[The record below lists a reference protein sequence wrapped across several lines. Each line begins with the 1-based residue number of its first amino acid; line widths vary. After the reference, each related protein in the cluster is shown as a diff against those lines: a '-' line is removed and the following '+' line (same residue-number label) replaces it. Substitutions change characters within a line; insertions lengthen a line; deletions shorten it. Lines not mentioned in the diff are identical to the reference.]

1 MIEITELNQVGPV
14 EIVQI
19 TALMR
24 ELHDDD
30 RTPTLE
36 EAQKILKNE
45 NVVVMVARED
55 ERIVGVATLYILQKF
70 GKLSAHLED
79 VIVDEKNRGQGL
91 GKKLVQAVIDVAK
104 KRGLHS
110 IALTS
115 QPKRIA
121 ANRLYV
127 SLGFIKRETN
137 AYKLTL

>member
-137 AYKLTL
+137 AY